1 MTSTQTRQTPTV
13 GAVTPAAAAADAPAP
28 DAVVTEAAVVEF
40 LSTHND
46 FLERHAELLEQLQG
60 GDTPEG
66 VTSLVERQVVA
77 LRARNNDLR
86 DRLRTLIANAK
97 ANDRTFGR
105 MRALTLA
112 LLDATDEASLDRALA
127 ASLVADS
134 DADHARCFVSGW
146 TPSADF
152 AQLAGVKGVPPLATL
167 FAQEEPTCAAYRP
180 EEYGR
185 VFPGASLEEPGSI
198 ALVPLPAF
206 GGSATLAIGAAD
218 PNRFTPGL
226 GTMFLAYLGEVLGRT
241 LKRIVGPVS

>member
-13 GAVTPAAAAADAPAP
+13 GTAAPEAAAPAA
-28 DAVVTEAAVVEF
+28 VTEAAVVEF

-46 FLERHAELLEQLQG
+46 FLERHAELLEQLQT
-60 GDTPEG
+60 GDTPDG
-66 VTSLVERQVVA
+66 VASLVERQVVA

-86 DRLRTLIANAK
+86 ERLRTLIANAK

-112 LLDATDEASLDRALA
+112 LLDAADDAGLDRALA
-127 ASLVADS
+127 ASLVAGF
-134 DADHARCFVSGW
+134 DADHARCFVAGW

-152 AQLAGVKGVPPLATL
+152 AHLAGVKGVPPLATL
-167 FAQEEPTCAAYRP
+167 FATDEPTCAAYRP
-180 EEYGR
+180 EEYAR
-185 VFPGASLEEPGSI
+185 VFPGAGLDAPGSI

-206 GGSATLAIGAAD
+206 GHSATLAIGAAD

-226 GTMFLAYLGEVLGRT
+226 GTMFLSYLGEVLGRT
-241 LKRIVGPVS
+241 LKRVVGTVP